1 MIAKY
6 SILSEITNAYFLEW
20 FFQYGTTRVQENL
33 YPLTKLATLGPSIS
47 RVQIRLGVE
56 LYSSLSVKVHKS
68 PVVLGRA

>member
-6 SILSEITNAYFLEW
+6 SIISEITNAYFLEW
-20 FFQYGTTRVQENL
+20 
-33 YPLTKLATLGPSIS
+33 LTKLATLGPSIS
-47 RVQIRLGVE
+47 RVQIRLVVV